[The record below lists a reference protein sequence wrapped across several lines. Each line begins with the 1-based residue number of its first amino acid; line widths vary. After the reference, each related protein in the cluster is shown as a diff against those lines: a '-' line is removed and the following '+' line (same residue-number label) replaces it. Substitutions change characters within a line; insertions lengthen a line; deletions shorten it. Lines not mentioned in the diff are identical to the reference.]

1 MTAPNSEP
9 DTHLH
14 ASHQRHTP
22 LSLGWLPW
30 LIWGVVLIAV
40 AAIPLLGL
48 GATPPD
54 LGSGSSV
61 SLALPIASPVPGTS
75 PWLLLISV
83 GVPIVVNLVKSLIP
97 RLGKV
102 WLPIIAAS
110 IGLVLAILD
119 HFTGLLGGNP
129 IAIVLL
135 GAAGTGLR
143 EVADQLNQA
152 IKSGPGN
159 GAPTVAPAVTAVLVV
174 GLMIGACGF
183 AGCAGQSPER
193 ISLTSA
199 QVGLDTIDI
208 ASQAYERDLV
218 AREVRDGK
226 AKYAVER
233 QTYIDTYNKFQDA
246 SKAAINAWAAIHGT
260 DGPSPTASQ
269 LADVSAEF
277 AAAEAG
283 LLQLISPFLRPAG
296 TAFSP
301 K

>member
-1 MTAPNSEP
+1 MTEP
-9 DTHLH
+9 TFFR
-14 ASHQRHTP
+14 SSSRFTISR
-22 LSLGWLPW
+22 SLVWLCFAAA
-30 LIWGVVLIAV
+30 LAAVVFMPGL
-40 AAIPLLGL
+40 LLG
-48 GATPPD
+48 GTDTPAPP
-54 LGSGSSV
+54 GFVPYG
-61 SLALPIASPVPGTS
+61 PTASQTS

-83 GVPIVVNLVKSLIP
+83 GVPIAVNLVKSLIP

-110 IGLVLAILD
+110 IGLALAILD
-119 HFTGLLGGNP
+119 HFTGMLGGNP
-129 IAIVLL
+129 VAIVLL

-152 IKSGPGN
+152 IKSGPGT

-193 ISLTSA
+193 ITLTAA

-226 AKYAVER
+226 AKHSVER

-269 LADVSAEF
+269 LSDLSAEF

-283 LLQLISPFLRPAG
+283 LLQLISPFLRPAV
-296 TAFSP
+296 TH
-301 K
+301 